1 MGDLS
6 NLLFE
11 LSSDERLTILKNLQ
25 KEKLKLSQVSQIQDI
40 TAPEASRH
48 LQRLSDAKL
57 ISRDSN
63 GFYFLTMLGKLVFS
77 QLSTL
82 SFISDHSEYFLSHDP
97 SMLSYQFQNRIGELS
112 ECRFDSDYVHNINH
126 SAQMVKEAEDYLWCI
141 TYQLPG
147 LTTPIIEQ
155 RLDDGLEVKF
165 IFPEGVQPSE
175 SIRLEV
181 FRRCENR
188 SIPRIEA
195 RIVLTDKEA
204 QFGLISSDGKYD
216 YAAFISSDEKPRQ
229 LARDVF
235 KYYWE
240 RGKLLLL

>member
-25 KEKLKLSQVSQIQDI
+25 KEKLKLSQVSQIQDM
-40 TAPEASRH
+40 TAPEASQH

-97 SMLSYQFQNRIGELS
+97 SILSYQFQNRIGELR
-112 ECRFDSDYVHNINH
+112 ECRFDSD
-126 SAQMVKEAEDYLWCI
+126 
-141 TYQLPG
+141 
-147 LTTPIIEQ
+147 
-155 RLDDGLEVKF
+155 
-165 IFPEGVQPSE
+165 
-175 SIRLEV
+175 
-181 FRRCENR
+181 
-188 SIPRIEA
+188 
-195 RIVLTDKEA
+195 
-204 QFGLISSDGKYD
+204 
-216 YAAFISSDEKPRQ
+216 
-229 LARDVF
+229 
-235 KYYWE
+235 
-240 RGKLLLL
+240 